1 MKFFRGGSDENRADL
16 ASDRQNSDT
25 NPVSNSLLSLLR
37 EHYRHPN
44 LDKLA
49 SRISSGVEEL
59 LLRHPLEINSL
70 EMLEAELA
78 NQGITS
84 LRPQKTTVVSE
95 ESSLWTRAQSCT
107 SLAQRATLESTV
119 WRWRARRLGMNA
131 KKLRFRVDIRL
142 FLLSWAAELEEAL
155 ENSHSTDNRVVFI
168 RKPQLSSNGTDDLH
182 QVRQKLIYLDEI
194 AAFLN
199 GDVRRR
205 AHPFDRGLDVIL
217 KVLSVPG
224 KSSSPGHSSIEPV
237 YTQDGPED
245 ASSELVLTLP
255 LSRGGFFQAVRA
267 FTSNDPAAE

>member
-1 MKFFRGGSDENRADL
+1 MKFFRGSGDEIRADF
-16 ASDRQNSDT
+16 ADQTPKAGKGTSA
-25 NPVSNSLLSLLR
+25 NPLLSLLR
-37 EHYRHPN
+37 ERYRHPN

-49 SRISSGVEEL
+49 SRISSGIEEN

-84 LRPQKTTVVSE
+84 LRPQKTTIISGDD
-95 ESSLWTRAQSCT
+95 SLWTRAKSCT

-131 KKLRFRVDIRL
+131 KRLRFRVDIRL
-142 FLLSWAAELEEAL
+142 FLLTWAAELEEAL
-155 ENSHSTDNRVVFI
+155 ENSHSTDSRVVFI
-168 RKPQLSSNGTDDLH
+168 RKPQLSSSGTDDLQ
-182 QVRQKLIYLDEI
+182 QVRQKLVYLDEI

-237 YTQDGPED
+237 YTLDGPND

-255 LSRGGFFQAVRA
+255 LSRGGFFQAVKA
-267 FTSNDPAAE
+267 FSNVNSNDK